1 MLKKD
6 VHSIRVPYFL
16 VTLMRLSQFIL
27 SNHEVILAEW
37 ESFASTVLP
46 KSNFDELALRD
57 EADEILKTIANDM
70 ETPQTAS
77 EQAEKSKGRGPRV
90 EQDSAAETHGADRLR
105 LGFNQA
111 QVVSEYRALRATVIR
126 LWIDSSPEIDHSA
139 IDQLFRF
146 NEGIDQALSESA
158 ARFMQRIEE
167 SRDFSIAVLAHDLRN
182 PLNVIISSAQ
192 CFPLVEGPDRAAI
205 KACASA
211 IFNSG
216 MHMSKLIENL
226 LDFTRTRL
234 GQPLPVKRESM
245 DLAPVCRQTVGEF
258 VAAYPERT
266 IRLDCSGDLH
276 GTWDATRMT
285 QMLSNLISN
294 AIEHG
299 PQVSPVTV
307 KAHAESEEVV
317 LQIHNEGPPIPP
329 SNHSVIFDSLFT
341 KQDTAAGNEI
351 HHLGLGLFIVRE
363 IVEAHL
369 GKISVTS
376 TAQDGTMFVVRL
388 PRHANEHSA

>member
-27 SNHEVILAEW
+27 SNLEVIRAEW

-226 LDFTRTRL
+226 LDL
-234 GQPLPVKRESM
+234 L
-245 DLAPVCRQTVGEF
+245 
-258 VAAYPERT
+258 ERA
-266 IRLDCSGDLH
+266 S
-276 GTWDATRMT
+276 
-285 QMLSNLISN
+285 
-294 AIEHG
+294 
-299 PQVSPVTV
+299 
-307 KAHAESEEVV
+307 
-317 LQIHNEGPPIPP
+317 
-329 SNHSVIFDSLFT
+329 DSLCLSSANQWILPQFVGRPS
-341 KQDTAAGNEI
+341 GNCGLSRA
-351 HHLGLGLFIVRE
+351 HDSFKLQRGSSRNLGCHSYDPDAFESNFECNRAWTSKSAPSPLRRTLNPRKLSFKYTTRVRPYLHPTFLRSS
-363 IVEAHL
+363 IL
-369 GKISVTS
+369 CLPSKI
-376 TAQDGTMFVVRL
+376 QQRGMKCII
-388 PRHANEHSA
+388 

>member
-1 MLKKD
+1 MKWSNATTDLTR
-6 VHSIRVPYFL
+6 VFVRHFRFPTETIGRASLRWIRFL
-16 VTLMRLSQFIL
+16 VCAKERRSQHSCTVLFGDAYALVSQFIL
-27 SNHEVILAEW
+27 SNLEVIRAEW

-46 KSNFDELALRD
+46 KSNFDQLALRD

-226 LDFTRTRL
+226 LDFL
-234 GQPLPVKRESM
+234 
-245 DLAPVCRQTVGEF
+245 
-258 VAAYPERT
+258 ERA
-266 IRLDCSGDLH
+266 S
-276 GTWDATRMT
+276 
-285 QMLSNLISN
+285 
-294 AIEHG
+294 
-299 PQVSPVTV
+299 
-307 KAHAESEEVV
+307 
-317 LQIHNEGPPIPP
+317 
-329 SNHSVIFDSLFT
+329 DSLCLSSANQWILPQFVGRPS
-341 KQDTAAGNEI
+341 GNSWRPI
-351 HHLGLGLFIVRE
+351 QSAR
-363 IVEAHL
+363 
-369 GKISVTS
+369 
-376 TAQDGTMFVVRL
+376 FV
-388 PRHANEHSA
+388 